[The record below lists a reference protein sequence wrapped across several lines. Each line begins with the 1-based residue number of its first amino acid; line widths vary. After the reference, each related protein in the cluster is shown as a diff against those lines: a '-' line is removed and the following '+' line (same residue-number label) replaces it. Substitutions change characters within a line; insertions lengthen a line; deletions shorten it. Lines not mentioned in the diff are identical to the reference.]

1 MELFRFCLQ
10 TSGPSPSP
18 PRFDSGSIIWSKWS
32 ESCTMGWAGLKK
44 KKKKRCSRINWSSYC
59 IECSLLGQYPDHGH
73 LYPVDPG
80 EDLQLAPT
88 HTETPQMKES
98 NIIIQPLV
106 ESDNTSVNACK
117 GHLTLRIYC
126 SYRTTVCALTM
137 RNLRER
143 RWWHIDSGFTQPFML
158 HRGVRRG
165 RNWGIPPMYSVSP
178 LISDTFAFWLALRSN
193 RLRPASGECVC
204 ASPDRTHIRK
214 KPAVS
219 VAAKA
224 TPHFLGIHADWG
236 SRLTGRM

>member
-1 MELFRFCLQ
+1 
-10 TSGPSPSP
+10 
-18 PRFDSGSIIWSKWS
+18 
-32 ESCTMGWAGLKK
+32 MGWAGLKK

-137 RNLRER
+137 RFYAAVYAP
-143 RWWHIDSGFTQPFML
+143 SGGEARQKLGNPTDVF
-158 HRGVRRG
+158 
-165 RNWGIPPMYSVSP
+165 SVSTYFRH
-178 LISDTFAFWLALRSN
+178 ICILAGSQIKPAET
-193 RLRPASGECVC
+193 RLRRVCVC
-204 ASPDRTHIRK
+204 IT
-214 KPAVS
+214 
-219 VAAKA
+219 
-224 TPHFLGIHADWG
+224 
-236 SRLTGRM
+236 